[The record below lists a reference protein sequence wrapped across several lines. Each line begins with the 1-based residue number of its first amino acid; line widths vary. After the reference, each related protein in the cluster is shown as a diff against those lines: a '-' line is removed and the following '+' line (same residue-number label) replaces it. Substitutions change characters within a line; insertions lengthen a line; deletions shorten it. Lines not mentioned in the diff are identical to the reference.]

1 MKYKGIL
8 EDNRPQS
15 LKDKDFDSRE
25 LDMGEIKYV
34 TKKQA
39 EKNAKAYV
47 ERNQYSTSSCV
58 PSAICNALWN
68 TEKLNL
74 AQEPN
79 YRQRVNYP
87 QEGCYWAD
95 QLDLALN
102 FGMAE
107 RSVSPE
113 VKTEADANKYVITK
127 EARENAK
134 KQKQKSYIYIKS
146 YDDFVRVLN
155 AGYPIPFS
163 IFTNSK
169 EYANAQ
175 PKVLGELTRD
185 KATILHAICAIPNT
199 ATKDGF
205 WITDSSHFGKVV
217 KREIVNDFFDKRTH
231 FQGAYFIDLPKSEPK
246 FVYSDYVFTRDLTV
260 GDTGHD
266 VLMLQTILREMGFF
280 PDMTPTGN
288 FFGIT
293 RQAVK
298 DFQKKYEKDILWVL
312 GLKTPTGIFGKS
324 TRKKLNSLIAKPQT

>member
-1 MKYKGIL
+1 MKKYKGIL
-8 EDNRPQS
+8 EDNRSQK

-25 LDMGEIKYV
+25 VDMGEIKYV

-58 PSAICNALWN
+58 PSSICNALWN
-68 TEKLNL
+68 TEKLTL

-79 YRQRVNYP
+79 YRQRVNFP
-87 QEGCYWAD
+87 DEGCYWAD
-95 QLDLALN
+95 QLDLALS

-107 RSVSPE
+107 RIVASE
-113 VKTEADANKYVITK
+113 VKTEKDANKYVITK

-146 YDDFVRVLN
+146 YTDFVKALN
-155 AGYPIPFS
+155 SGYPIPFS

-175 PKVLGELTRD
+175 PKILGELTRD

-199 ATKDGF
+199 ATKDSF
-205 WITDSSHFGKVV
+205 WITDSSHFGKTI
-217 KREIVNDFFDKRTH
+217 KREIVNDFYDKRTH
-231 FQGAYFIDLPKSEPK
+231 FKGAYFIDLEYIEPK
-246 FVYSDYVFTRDLTV
+246 NVTSDYVFTKDLTI
-260 GDTGHD
+260 GDTGHE
-266 VLMLQTILREMGFF
+266 VKMLQVVLRELGFF
-280 PDMTPTGN
+280 PNIEPTGY
-288 FFGIT
+288 FGGLT

-298 DFQKKYEKDILWVL
+298 DFQKKYEKDILWAL
-312 GLKTPTGIFGKS
+312 GLKTPTGHFYAS
-324 TRKKLNSLIAKPQT
+324 TRKKLNALIT